1 MADAD
6 PRLDRIVRHMILRS
20 FPRLRRPPITISW
33 GLDDG
38 LLDYVEEPLEHLIR
52 VNDCLRGA
60 PRRVLQGGIAHELC
74 HIDAGLRTG
83 PFQRQLAWQRYFASR
98 WSRTREERG
107 TEYRVIQL
115 GYGPQLLAF
124 LHYARGLGHS
134 FSREHG
140 LLEPE
145 IRRALASI
153 SSPAPRPAS
162 R

>member
-1 MADAD
+1 MADAA
-6 PRLDRIVRHMILRS
+6 PPLDRIVRHMILRS

-33 GLDDG
+33 GLEDG
-38 LLDYVEEPLEHLIR
+38 LLDYVEEPLHHSIR
-52 VNDCLRGA
+52 VNECLRVA
-60 PRRVLQGGIAHELC
+60 PRRVLEGGIAHELC

-98 WSRTREERG
+98 WSRTREERL
-107 TEYRVIQL
+107 TEHRVIQL
-115 GYGPQLLAF
+115 GYGRQLLAF
-124 LHYARGLGHS
+124 LHYARRLGHS

-145 IRRALASI
+145 IRRALAAI
-153 SSPAPRPAS
+153 SSPAPRSAS